1 MNFDQMASLETLRRL
16 TDADAAAEA
25 LAALAA
31 EEMRLDDALEAM
43 LTTRTGIAERV
54 ADLAAQRY
62 N

>member
-1 MNFDQMASLETLRRL
+1 MATLETLRRL

-43 LTTRTGIAERV
+43 LTTRAGIAERV
-54 ADLAAQRY
+54 ADLAAQR
-62 N
+62 